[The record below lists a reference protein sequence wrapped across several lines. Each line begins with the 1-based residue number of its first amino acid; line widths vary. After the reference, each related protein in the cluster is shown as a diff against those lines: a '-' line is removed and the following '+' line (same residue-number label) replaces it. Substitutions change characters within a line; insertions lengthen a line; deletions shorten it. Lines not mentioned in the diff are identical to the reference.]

1 MPDSNWVVETEVTAQ
16 PPNAPDRWTAVLDFA
31 LCRGERALRRRR
43 PGDRFQ
49 PLGLGGHSRSLHEF
63 LIDEKIERAARAL
76 LPLLVVG
83 DRIVWVCGLRVDERA
98 RVTPYTRE
106 FWRVTFRKN

>member
-1 MPDSNWVVETEVTAQ
+1 M
-16 PPNAPDRWTAVLDFA
+16 
-31 LCRGERALRRRR
+31 CRGERTLRRRR

-49 PLGLGGHSRSLHEF
+49 PAGLDGHTRSLHEF
-63 LIDEKIERAARAL
+63 MIDEKVERAARAL

-106 FWRVTFRKN
+106 FWRVTFRKSTP